1 MTDISA
7 PRGLVLRGT
16 HLRYV
21 LVRLLQLIGPAT
33 VAELADGLHRWGFA
47 VEGRPSKTI
56 SDALRWERRRDRVR
70 RLDRGRYRA
79 GGMPRSTEHRIIWRV
94 VALREQARRQAV
106 SLEGGQQR
114 HTLGGPGGDRTA
126 DSETARP
133 RVSP

>member
-16 HLRYV
+16 GLRYV

-33 VAELADGLHRWGFA
+33 VPELADGLHRWGFA

-94 VALREQARRQAV
+94 VALREQARQQAV
-106 SLEGGQQR
+106 SLEGGQKC
-114 HTLGGPGGDRTA
+114 HTLGGPGGD
-126 DSETARP
+126 
-133 RVSP
+133 